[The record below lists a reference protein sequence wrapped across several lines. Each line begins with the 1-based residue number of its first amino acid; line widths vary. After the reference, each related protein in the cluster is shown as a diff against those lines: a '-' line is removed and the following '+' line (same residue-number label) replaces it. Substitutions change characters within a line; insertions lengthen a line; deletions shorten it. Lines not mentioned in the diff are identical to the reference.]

1 MIGSL
6 QKKLEESVSK
16 VSELTDVL
24 THLGQEYT
32 TEVYYEES
40 AKRAMEPVLA
50 AAQAGYGGGGN
61 ASVAYSKTGGPKSDN
76 FTQSQIT
83 GGTRSKRF

>member
-1 MIGSL
+1 M
-6 QKKLEESVSK
+6 SK

-24 THLGQEYT
+24 THLGAEYT

-50 AAQAGYGGGGN
+50 AAQAGYGGGN

-83 GGTRSKRF
+83 GGTRSKRFWIWLREY

>member
-50 AAQAGYGGGGN
+50 AA
-61 ASVAYSKTGGPKSDN
+61 
-76 FTQSQIT
+76 
-83 GGTRSKRF
+83 